1 MKRSNNYATAI
12 NDKDGNKIDTNE
24 GIRKVYKDFYKELL
38 SGNNATT
45 EEEIDREKEVEE
57 LFQKVM
63 EAGKLQRPIKVDDSD
78 VREAIG
84 NLKKKKAKDIQG
96 WRNEIVIEGGEEMV
110 ISIKKMC
117 NEIITK
123 EELPIDW
130 EEMIINSIHKKGSIF
145 DMNNKRGLFLTN
157 ILSKVFEKVLSK
169 KIGDIEYDELQN
181 GGRKGR
187 SPVDNW
193 MILMAVR
200 DHNRN
205 VNQNTY
211 IYFADLMKCFD
222 RLWLKDCVVDLW
234 KAGVREKEARL
245 VYLMNKEARIW
256 IKTPV
261 GITDEIKIEEV
272 VKQGTIFGP
281 KLCCVA
287 TGAINKIV
295 LEL

>member
-1 MKRSNNYATAI
+1 MKKLCKELKRQRKRSVYEEEKQEINNKIKGLKKDIVEEERHAKSRKIKRVVDNIRCKGGAINGDAFWEFRKKMKRSNNYATAI

-157 ILSKVFEKVLSK
+157 ILS
-169 KIGDIEYDELQN
+169 
-181 GGRKGR
+181 
-187 SPVDNW
+187 
-193 MILMAVR
+193 
-200 DHNRN
+200 
-205 VNQNTY
+205 
-211 IYFADLMKCFD
+211 CFSY
-222 RLWLKDCVVDLW
+222 
-234 KAGVREKEARL
+234 G
-245 VYLMNKEARIW
+245 
-256 IKTPV
+256 
-261 GITDEIKIEEV
+261 
-272 VKQGTIFGP
+272 
-281 KLCCVA
+281 
-287 TGAINKIV
+287 
-295 LEL
+295 